1 MSESIE
7 AARIPVGVRIVRYWL
22 PVAAML
28 AVMYYFSTDV
38 FSADNTR
45 SIIEKIFLWFVPH
58 ASKHAMA
65 TLNYAVRKSAHFTEY
80 AVLGSFLFRAFRADD
95 PMRWR
100 VKWAV
105 YSFVAAGSW
114 ALLDEFHQTLT
125 RTRGGSVWDALLDST
140 GALFALIVIAVIS
153 RYSSNS

>member
-7 AARIPVGVRIVRYWL
+7 AARVPMTIRIVRYWL
-22 PVAAML
+22 PVAALL
-28 AVMYYFSTDV
+28 AVMCYFSTDV

-45 SIIEKIFLWFVPH
+45 SVIEKIFFWFVPH
-58 ASKHAMA
+58 PSKHALV

-80 AVLGSFLFRAFRADD
+80 AILGAFLFRAFRADD

-100 VKWAV
+100 LRWAV
-105 YSFVAAGSW
+105 YSLIAAGSW

-125 RTRGGSVWDALLDST
+125 RTRGGSVWDVLLDST
-140 GALFALIVIAVIS
+140 GALFALIAIAVIS
-153 RYSSNS
+153 